1 MILIPEQSFQLYLY
15 KTGLGCQNAELN
27 GAGDTKHSVEIL
39 EQENIEQNVCF
50 GQQEPQSSLSW
61 CFTGGHGFNITL
73 AINSHRPCQVVHTTG
88 HITFVLKG
96 P

>member
-39 EQENIEQNVCF
+39 EKENTEQNIYS
-50 GQQEPQSSLSW
+50 GQKEPQ
-61 CFTGGHGFNITL
+61 
-73 AINSHRPCQVVHTTG
+73 
-88 HITFVLKG
+88 
-96 P
+96 